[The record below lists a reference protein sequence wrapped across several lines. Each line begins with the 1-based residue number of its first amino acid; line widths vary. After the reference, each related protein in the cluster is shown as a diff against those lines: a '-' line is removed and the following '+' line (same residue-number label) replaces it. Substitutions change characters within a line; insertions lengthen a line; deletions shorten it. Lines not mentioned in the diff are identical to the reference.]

1 MKSIVVFISL
11 FIIACVHAHGAVIC
25 VQNKATG
32 VFEVK
37 NGGTLR
43 AASPG
48 ECNVKALQAAL
59 NDGPTAAPQAPVTPS
74 TPTIPPKRWE
84 VRVSDVRL
92 SATFERWAREAVVEG
107 RVPAG
112 FKMLWDADRHVLID
126 ATPAYGGTIL
136 EAIEQALSTP
146 AIRHSPYPL
155 EACVY
160 ENSPPLVR
168 ITKRGDQTEACPD
181 SK

>member
-1 MKSIVVFISL
+1 MKPIIVFISL
-11 FIIACVHAHGAVIC
+11 FIAACVEAHAAVIC
-25 VQNKATG
+25 VPNRTTG

-37 NGGTLR
+37 SGSTRR
-43 AASPG
+43 AAVAG
-48 ECNVKALQAAL
+48 ECNVKSLQAAL
-59 NDGPTAAPQAPVTPS
+59 NDSPATAPQPAVAPPI
-74 TPTIPPKRWE
+74 PAIPPKRWE
-84 VRVSDVRL
+84 VRVSDIRL
-92 SATFERWAREAVVEG
+92 AATFDRWTREAVEEG
-107 RVPAG
+107 RVPKG

-126 ATPAYGGTIL
+126 ATPAYGGSIL